1 MISSKLMKG
10 QGLYLASS
18 AVSGLI
24 SPAKPLEKNKSRAF
38 LIISHIY
45 ITWPMIELRR

>member
-1 MISSKLMKG
+1 MMISSKLMKG

-24 SPAKPLEKNKSRAF
+24 SPAKPLEKKKIMSLFNNFTHLYNMADD
-38 LIISHIY
+38 
-45 ITWPMIELRR
+45 